1 MPIVIDC
8 DPGHDDAIA
17 LMLAVASP
25 ELDLRA
31 VTTVAGNTTLDK
43 TTANAIRVLDLLK
56 RDTPVSAGADR
67 PLVRDLVVAEYVHG
81 RSGMDGPTLL
91 PPTRTPDPRHAV
103 ELLAETLRTSAEPVT
118 LVPVGPLTNIAL
130 LLALHPD
137 IATHIDRVVLM
148 GGSMGQGNV
157 TPSAEFNIYVDPEA
171 AHRVFTSGLDIT
183 MIGLDVTHQA
193 LLTPEAAGHLASGGP
208 VSRFVAE
215 LYGFFSHTETGA
227 GGRGAPIHDAVAVAH
242 LIWPDLVT
250 TERRDVQIDLGET
263 GRGRTVVDRRPRSR
277 LDGPV
282 QVATAIDGP
291 RFSRLLVERLESLDR
306 DSRGGGE
313 ASPSPARP
321 VS

>member
-1 MPIVIDC
+1 MSAPILIDC

-43 TTANAIRVLDLLK
+43 TTANAIRILDLLD
-56 RDTPVSAGADR
+56 RDTPVAAGADR

-81 RSGMDGPTLL
+81 PSGMDGPTLR
-91 PPTRTPDPRHAV
+91 PPSRQPDPRHAI
-103 ELLAETLRTSAEPVT
+103 ELLADAIAASQEPVT
-118 LVPVGPLTNIAL
+118 LVPMGPLTNIAL
-130 LLALHPD
+130 LLAVHPHLTD
-137 IATHIDRVVLM
+137 NIDRVVLM

-193 LLTPEAAGHLASGGP
+193 LLTPDAAARLASGGP
-208 VSRFVAE
+208 VSRFVAD
-215 LYGFFSHTETGA
+215 LFGYFSRTETG
-227 GGRGAPIHDAVAVAH
+227 GEGRGAPIHDAVAVAH

-250 TERRDVQIDLGET
+250 TERRDVKVDLGDG
-263 GRGRTVVDRRPRSR
+263 GRGRTIVDRRPRATT
-277 LDGPV
+277 DGCV
-282 QVATAIDGP
+282 QVGTAIDGT
-291 RFSRLLVERLESLDR
+291 RFTGLLVERIESLD
-306 DSRGGGE
+306 
-313 ASPSPARP
+313 
-321 VS
+321 